1 MMSNPSNSNTFP
13 LRNSIGNTND
23 NGKNDEDD
31 DSYGPV
37 TRLAHRAAAQD
48 EAARKVRHQQHL
60 HEQRAKLQA
69 TALAVGEAAW
79 VIAKATQQPPQHSNS
94 SSSSLTSSPVKVATS
109 SSSAVSCNEDV
120 GEPTARNTSP
130 LAAPRRRQIQRQ
142 QQHHDNANA
151 TNDEETTS
159 DDNDE
164 DCDIK
169 FSFSS
174 FEGKDNTTDHDPC
187 CHQQQFQH
195 SPQYHSGGGE
205 QSNDNGRAIVYSC
218 GISQQEQHRHP
229 LSEAHHHRVNSK
241 DNMSS
246 SSSYSSGVNCVE
258 TGGGG
263 GRGGG
268 GGSNGGLGGGIFANA
283 KNWLQSQRERLHQL
297 ELERQVEDQ
306 RRKLVEEGRKQ
317 RAREAEERRK
327 RIHRSHHHQHQQH
340 HQQQHFGSSIDNTA
354 SNDHINDNEN
364 IHNHRNTASHP
375 QSINDHSLSTGGEIT
390 TTATSPTLFL
400 PPILQDELCILPQFQ
415 GELCN
420 LSLQQNK
427 LPPPTTT
434 ASSSAPSPYTH
445 SAPSN
450 SSSTTR
456 PSSFMCGFGSA
467 YDYNPDMD
475 EDNLVVADYPGV
487 ARVDS
492 YGNILEMIPSGSLDD
507 ENDDVHHYH
516 HLEHLHD
523 ESGARLGVVGKKKV
537 YMSVSSPRWTCSG
550 EGMSVKVDIE
560 DFNDDSTC
568 EGDDDNIINN
578 NNNQSN
584 GSPNLSESDDSTQP
598 AQNNSDGLRVVVE
611 VKGEEDE
618 DDPYFVSDIKIVPET
633 PKDEISSPSSAVPPI
648 LRPSQMKS
656 LISSG
661 GLPPSLTFCK
671 WKRLYSL
678 IRDGDSFEQF
688 LHRVEGHDRT
698 VLVVKTT
705 TGCVFGGYAD
715 TRWEARHVRRH
726 ASEYYGS
733 AQAFLF
739 RFPNY
744 VSSKSLSDEEKEEG
758 ENHAVEIEVGES
770 NENDVI
776 IYKWSGANRYIQ
788 LCDASRKTIAFGGGG
803 EEGDFGLCIEDDFRR
818 GTSGHCSTFENEAL
832 CEEGYFFVMDL
843 EVWGFTLDF

>member
-1 MMSNPSNSNTFP
+1 
-13 LRNSIGNTND
+13 
-23 NGKNDEDD
+23 
-31 DSYGPV
+31 
-37 TRLAHRAAAQD
+37 
-48 EAARKVRHQQHL
+48 
-60 HEQRAKLQA
+60 
-69 TALAVGEAAW
+69 
-79 VIAKATQQPPQHSNS
+79 
-94 SSSSLTSSPVKVATS
+94 
-109 SSSAVSCNEDV
+109 
-120 GEPTARNTSP
+120 
-130 LAAPRRRQIQRQ
+130 
-142 QQHHDNANA
+142 
-151 TNDEETTS
+151 
-159 DDNDE
+159 
-164 DCDIK
+164 
-169 FSFSS
+169 
-174 FEGKDNTTDHDPC
+174 
-187 CHQQQFQH
+187 
-195 SPQYHSGGGE
+195 
-205 QSNDNGRAIVYSC
+205 
-218 GISQQEQHRHP
+218 
-229 LSEAHHHRVNSK
+229 
-241 DNMSS
+241 
-246 SSSYSSGVNCVE
+246 
-258 TGGGG
+258 
-263 GRGGG
+263 
-268 GGSNGGLGGGIFANA
+268 
-283 KNWLQSQRERLHQL
+283 
-297 ELERQVEDQ
+297 
-306 RRKLVEEGRKQ
+306 
-317 RAREAEERRK
+317 
-327 RIHRSHHHQHQQH
+327 
-340 HQQQHFGSSIDNTA
+340 
-354 SNDHINDNEN
+354 
-364 IHNHRNTASHP
+364 
-375 QSINDHSLSTGGEIT
+375 
-390 TTATSPTLFL
+390 
-400 PPILQDELCILPQFQ
+400 
-415 GELCN
+415 
-420 LSLQQNK
+420 
-427 LPPPTTT
+427 
-434 ASSSAPSPYTH
+434 
-445 SAPSN
+445 
-450 SSSTTR
+450 
-456 PSSFMCGFGSA
+456 MCGFGSA
-467 YDYNPDMD
+467 YDYNPEMD

-507 ENDDVHHYH
+507 ENDDGHH

-568 EGDDDNIINN
+568 EGDDDDIINSN

-584 GSPNLSESDDSTQP
+584 GSLNQSESDDSTQL
-598 AQNNSDGLRVVVE
+598 AQNNTDGLRVVIE
-611 VKGEEDE
+611 EDGEEEEE

-648 LRPSQMKS
+648 LRPSHMKS

-705 TGCVFGGYAD
+705 TGSVFGGYAD
-715 TRWEARHVRRH
+715 TRWEARHARRH

-744 VSSKSLSDEEKEEG
+744 VSSKSSPDEEKDQG
-758 ENHAVEIEVGES
+758 ENDAVEIEVGES

-818 GTSGHCSTFENEAL
+818 GTSGRCSTFENEAL